1 MVTVAPGGLKE
12 PAILGRVDGLAAWL
26 RHGPVATEVVSVVDY
41 LKEMHRAFTGDP
53 VNGAVLPETRDLVA
67 QFYLLMEQRDDL
79 DALVQGNYSVGRVT
93 ARVRLSDAEHLTAR
107 LGEIEP
113 ALAAAPGGD
122 AMAVTTTGY
131 SKLMAEI
138 ESYLVA
144 SQVRSF
150 AAAFALVVVLL
161 GLVLRSARLALF
173 AMIPN
178 VVPIAMGLGFMA
190 MAGIPLDPGTVMIGG
205 VAMGLVVDDTVHFLV
220 RLRRHVA
227 SGGSLDEA
235 VRRSLDQAAR
245 PIIATSITLAA
256 GFGAMVAASF
266 SPNAHFGVVT
276 AVVIVLALIGDLIV
290 LPAALLWLRPRL

>member
-1 MVTVAPGGLKE
+1 
-12 PAILGRVDGLAAWL
+12 
-26 RHGPVATEVVSVVDY
+26 
-41 LKEMHRAFTGDP
+41 
-53 VNGAVLPETRDLVA
+53 
-67 QFYLLMEQRDDL
+67 
-79 DALVQGNYSVGRVT
+79 
-93 ARVRLSDAEHLTAR
+93 
-107 LGEIEP
+107 
-113 ALAAAPGGD
+113 
-122 AMAVTTTGY
+122 MAVTTTGY